1 MRRAYFLILVVFGIS
16 TATFAQVLPSDSQTL
31 QALLIEVRELR
42 QGLLSSLARVPS
54 AQILLSR
61 LQTQQAAVLRASD
74 RLNDARLRLAHV
86 QTHQEDVRN
95 NLKRLE
101 DALSAKENPVRR
113 KELREM
119 INHSKSELED
129 STDLDS
135 ARRQKSKPSSS
146 FEPNRTNSPCSRA
159 DWTNLSESWTI
170 QSSNPA
176 AACIKSPS

>member
-1 MRRAYFLILVVFGIS
+1 MRRAYSLILVMFGIS

-42 QGLLSSLARVPS
+42 QGLLSSLARVQS

-74 RLNDARLRLAHV
+74 RLNEARLRLADV
-86 QTHQEDVRN
+86 QTHQKDVRN

-101 DALSAKENPVRR
+101 DALSAEENPVRQ

-129 STDLDS
+129 STDLEQ
-135 ARRQKSKPSSS
+135 RQAT
-146 FEPNRTNSPCSRA
+146 EIEAEQQLRA
-159 DWTNLSESWTI
+159 EQDKLTVLEGRLDELVRKLDNPVE
-170 QSSNPA
+170 QSSRGTH
-176 AACIKSPS
+176 

>member
-1 MRRAYFLILVVFGIS
+1 MRRAYFLILVMFAIS

-42 QGLLSSLARVPS
+42 QGLLSALARVQS

-74 RLNDARLRLAHV
+74 RLNDARLRLADV
-86 QTHQEDVRN
+86 QTHQKDVRN

-101 DALSAKENPVRR
+101 DALSAEENPVRQ

-129 STDLDS
+129 STDLEP
-135 ARRQKSKPSSS
+135 RQAT
-146 FEPNRTNSPCSRA
+146 EIEAEQQLRA
-159 DWTNLSESWTI
+159 EQDKLTVLEGRLDELVRKLDNPVE
-170 QSSNPA
+170 QSSRGPH
-176 AACIKSPS
+176 